1 MMRVKFSR
9 LLAALLTVMLIGSL
23 VVPPGFGVRE
33 AKAAPAKVWEP
44 INVIYGGSTGETA
57 TAADANGG
65 IYTVYQDVSNRG
77 KISVKKQV
85 DGAWE
90 LVGKEGFTSAYNL
103 SLAVQDNDSPYI
115 ALQDGYSANVMHY
128 NQESKDWEQLS
139 TVGMPSEIPSET
151 PNGLIVALD
160 ADGAPLLL
168 YQTVYSSDISVLR
181 FDADADSWA
190 TLGTDA
196 SASISDAKSAGLY
209 VEDGTIYRAYYKSGN
224 FAVEWY
230 DEVAQTWQSA
240 AGPLSSDIYIMPTN
254 FAVDQGVIYLSYLSY
269 NMDTGAANSK
279 VVEYKSGQWKEIG
292 EFTAADEMAMY
303 AEDGVLYIA
312 AAFESQGLNVMAYK
326 DEEWVPMGSYTSGVV
341 SSSSLYFQNGDPYLV
356 VTENSGVVLKT
367 LLNAP
372 PTLTADVTD
381 NDSLHDIV
389 ITFDNDT
396 DWLDAITGV
405 TVEGIALAEVYY
417 EVEDGKLT
425 IKPGTLPLG
434 DTTVGVTATGY
445 AKATVK
451 QWIIGK
457 EPPRLRAGMP
467 NPSLGQPVVIT
478 FEDDEQWR
486 EAVWGVYTDKRLEA
500 GVDYTLSPGKLTIAA
515 GVLPA
520 GVTGIKVNAENYW
533 SAHIDQPVLEASDS
547 TSTWRPVGSPT
558 VSDGEVGSSSVFVSG
573 GIPYVAYVDYAD
585 DWKVAVKKLDEG
597 GWSNVGSAASED
609 GATLVSLAIDG
620 GVPYV
625 AYLDRKIT
633 VRKYVGE
640 KWTSVGREDVAQSEG
655 RILHF
660 AFQVKN
666 GIPYVSYVV
675 RDDDRVHVMRMNGND
690 WEDMGEV
697 GVAYSEFTNLF
708 VDGDNIPY
716 VAYYEQAESE
726 SESNAVVVKRWNEKL
741 LEWETVGEPMEGSYP
756 DAGFSLFVSEG
767 TPYLA
772 YADTENEGRAAVKN
786 WSGLQWES
794 VGELGISTGR
804 SNRMLLR
811 IDDGVPY
818 AAFTDE
824 SYHDRVLVKRFDG
837 ERWTIVGDAS
847 HRANLYD
854 RLFSF
859 EVSGGTPY
867 LSYADASYDDRAVVT
882 AALSTDNRLS
892 GLGLSAGALS
902 PAFDPATKSYTVD
915 VPNEVASL
923 SVAPT
928 AAAGAKAVVKVNGAP
943 VPSGGASGD
952 IPLNTGENPIV
963 VEVTSQHGVA
973 NEYSI
978 RVARAP
984 SANLGGMST
993 DQGAWAPTFA
1003 PERFTYTVTV
1013 PRSVTT
1019 VDLFLT
1025 KGEPNQSFSVTG
1037 AVYQGVTGDVYGYRA
1052 SGLAVGNNPIG
1063 VTVAAEDGTTNTY
1076 GVTIVREGNGNA
1088 DLSSLSLTQGTLAP
1102 AFDAG
1107 ATSYRARV
1115 DSTIDSV
1122 AVIPTSAD
1130 ANATGITV
1138 GANGGAAIAVASGQ
1152 ASRTIALR
1160 TGENAIEIVVTA
1172 ENGAKKTYT
1181 VIVTREAAAPV
1192 NPGNENEGGGGG
1204 DNGGGNGSGSGNSGG
1219 NGGGTAAPP
1228 SVPGAPGSANSDVSS
1243 VGTVATEVV
1252 NGHSVA
1258 TVTLDAQKLEERLAA
1273 EGRGAVIALRV
1284 SAEADVVVGA
1294 LSGSMLRSMEQA
1306 EAALSLQTADAGYS
1320 LPAKLLNVQALANI
1334 FGQDVALEDVNIE
1347 IEIAAPTTE
1356 MMSIVEIAAAGG
1368 RLLFVAPPVSF
1379 KVRATYGDTSIE
1391 ISKFDAYVER
1401 FIAIPEGVDPA
1412 TVTTGVVV
1420 DAKGGV
1426 RQVPT
1431 KIVEENGRYVAKM
1444 NSLTNSVYA
1453 LISNAVRFEDME
1465 GHWAEATVTDMGARM
1480 IVQGSGDGK
1489 FDPDRNITRAE
1500 FAALLVRGLGLGAS
1514 EYDGGFT
1521 DVAGKDWYS
1530 GVVQTAYEYG
1540 LIGGFEDGS
1549 FRPNEMLTRE
1559 QAMRIIAEAMK
1570 LTGLA
1575 ARLTERPAEDVL
1587 QAYGD
1592 ASEIAPWALSGIA
1605 SSVQAGIVSGRDG
1618 GKLAPKAYMTRAEV
1632 ATIIQRLLSESD
1644 LL

>member
-1 MMRVKFSR
+1 MRVKYSR

-23 VVPPGFGVRE
+23 MVPPGFGVRE

-57 TAADANGG
+57 TAVDANGA

-115 ALQDGYSANVMHY
+115 ALQDGYSLKANVMHY

-139 TVGMPSEIPSET
+139 TDGMPSEIPSET

-160 ADGAPLLL
+160 DDGAPLLL
-168 YQTVYSSDISVLR
+168 YQTYYSSDISVLR

-190 TLGTDA
+190 TLGGTV
-196 SASISDAKSAGLY
+196 SDAKSAGLY
-209 VEDGTIYRAYYKSGN
+209 VEGGTIYRAYYTSGN

-230 DEVAQTWQSA
+230 DEVAQTWKSA
-240 AGPLSSDIYIMPTN
+240 AGPLSSDIYITPTN
-254 FAVDQGVIYLSYLSY
+254 FVVDQGVIYLSYLSY
-269 NMDTGAANSK
+269 NMDTDTTNSK

-292 EFTAADEMAMY
+292 EFTTGDEKATMY
-303 AEDGVLYIA
+303 AEGGVLYIA
-312 AAFESQGLNVMAYK
+312 AAFESQGLKVMAYK
-326 DEEWVPMGSYTSGVV
+326 DEEWVQMGSYTSGVV

-372 PTLTADVTD
+372 PTLTADGTD

-486 EAVWGVYTDKRLEA
+486 EAVWGVYTDKLLEA

-520 GVTGIKVNAENYW
+520 GVTGIKVDAENYW

-558 VSDGEVGSSSVFVSG
+558 VSDEEVGSSSVYVSDG
-573 GIPYVAYVDYAD
+573 VPYVAYVDYAD
-585 DWKVAVKKLDEG
+585 DRKVAVKKLEKG

-609 GATLVSLAIDG
+609 GATSVSLAIDG

-655 RILHF
+655 SIFHF

-666 GIPYVSYVV
+666 GIPYVSYVE
-675 RDDDRVHVMRMNGND
+675 RGDDRVHVMRMNDND
-690 WEDMGEV
+690 WEDMGEA

-726 SESNAVVVKRWNEKL
+726 SESESNAVVVKRWNEQNRA
-741 LEWETVGEPMEGSYP
+741 WEMVGDPMEGSYP

-767 TPYLA
+767 APYLA
-772 YADTENEGRAAVKN
+772 YADTENEGRAAVKE

-794 VGELGISTGR
+794 VGELGISAGR

-811 IDDGVPY
+811 IDGGVPY

-837 ERWTIVGDAS
+837 DRWTIVGDAA
-847 HRANLYD
+847 HHANLND
-854 RLFSF
+854 GLFSF

-867 LSYADASYDDRAVVT
+867 LSYADASYDDRGVVT

-915 VPNEVASL
+915 VPSEVSSL

-928 AAAGAKAVVKVNGAP
+928 AAAGDRAVVKVNGAP

-978 RVARAP
+978 RVARAR
-984 SANLGGMST
+984 SANANLGGMAT
-993 DQGAWAPTFA
+993 DQGAWAPTFS

-1013 PRSVTT
+1013 PGSATT

-1037 AVYQGVTGDVYGYRA
+1037 AVYQSVTGDVYGYRA
-1052 SGLAVGNNPIG
+1052 SGLAIGNNPIG

-1088 DLSSLSLTQGTLAP
+1088 DLSNLSLTQGTLAP
-1102 AFDAG
+1102 AFEAG
-1107 ATSYRARV
+1107 ATSYRV
-1115 DSTIDSV
+1115 TVGSTIDSV

-1130 ANATGITV
+1130 ANAKGITV

-1152 ASRTIALR
+1152 ASSAIALR

-1192 NPGNENEGGGGG
+1192 NPGN
-1204 DNGGGNGSGSGNSGG
+1204 G
-1219 NGGGTAAPP
+1219 NGGGPVVTP
-1228 SVPGAPGSANSDVSS
+1228 SAPGSADVSS
-1243 VGTVATEVV
+1243 IGTVATEVV
-1252 NGHSVA
+1252 NGRSVA
-1258 TVTLDAQKLEERLAA
+1258 TVTLDARKLEERLAA
-1273 EGRGAVIALRV
+1273 EGRGAVIALPV
-1284 SAEADVVVGA
+1284 SAEADVVVGVF
-1294 LSGSMLRSMEQA
+1294 SGSMLQSMEQA
-1306 EAALSLQTADAGYS
+1306 EAVLSLQTADAGYS
-1320 LPAKLLNVQALANI
+1320 LPATLLKAQALANLL
-1334 FGQDVALEDVNIE
+1334 GQDVALEDVTIE
-1347 IEIAAPTTE
+1347 IEIAAPTPE
-1356 MMSIVEIAAAGG
+1356 MMSIAAAAG

-1453 LISNAVRFEDME
+1453 LISNAVRFEDMD

-1540 LIGGFEDGS
+1540 LIGGFEDGG

-1575 ARLTERPAEDVL
+1575 AHLTERPAEDVL

-1632 ATIIQRLLSESD
+1632 AAIIQRLLSESD

>member
-1 MMRVKFSR
+1 MRVKYSR

-57 TAADANGG
+57 TAVDANGA

-115 ALQDGYSANVMHY
+115 ALQDGYSLNANVMHY

-139 TVGMPSEIPSET
+139 TDGMPSELPSET

-196 SASISDAKSAGLY
+196 SASISDAKPAGLY

-224 FAVEWY
+224 LAVEWY
-230 DEVAQTWQSA
+230 DEVAQTWNSA
-240 AGPLSSDIYIMPTN
+240 AALSSDDFIMPIN
-254 FAVDQGVIYLSYLSY
+254 FAVDQDVIYLSYLTY
-269 NMDTGAANSK
+269 MMDTGTLYSK
-279 VVEYKSGQWKEIG
+279 VIEYKSGQWKEIG
-292 EFTAADEMAMY
+292 EFTTSDEKATMY
-303 AEDGVLYIA
+303 AEGGVLYIA
-312 AAFESQGLNVMAYK
+312 AAFESQGLKVMAYK
-326 DEEWVPMGSYTSGVV
+326 DEEWVQMGSYTSGVV

-367 LLNAP
+367 LLYAP
-372 PTLTADVTD
+372 PTLTADGTD

-405 TVEGIALAEVYY
+405 TVEGTALAKEYY

-425 IKPGTLPLG
+425 IDPGTLPLG
-434 DTTVGVTATGY
+434 DNTVVVTATGY

-457 EPPRLRAGMP
+457 EPPRLRSGMP

-486 EAVWGVYTDKRLEA
+486 AAVWGVYTDKRLEA

-520 GVTGIKVNAENYW
+520 GVTGIEVDAENYW

-547 TSTWRPVGSPT
+547 TSSWRPVGSPT
-558 VSDGEVGSSSVFVSG
+558 VSDGEVGSSSVYVSG
-573 GIPYVAYVDYAD
+573 GVPYVAYVDYAD
-585 DWKVAVKKLDEG
+585 GRKVAVKKLEQG
-597 GWSNVGSAASED
+597 GWSNVGSAASEG

-640 KWTSVGREDVAQSEG
+640 QWTSVGREDVAQSEG
-655 RILHF
+655 SIFHF

-666 GIPYVSYVV
+666 GIPYVSYVE
-675 RDDDRVHVMRMNGND
+675 RGDDRVHVMRMNDND

-726 SESNAVVVKRWNEKL
+726 SESESNAVVVKRWNEQNRA
-741 LEWETVGEPMEGSYP
+741 WEMVGDPMEGSYP

-786 WSGLQWES
+786 WSGRQWES
-794 VGELGISTGR
+794 VGELGISAGR
-804 SNRMLLR
+804 SNMMLLR
-811 IDDGVPY
+811 IDGGVPY

-837 ERWTIVGDAS
+837 DRWTIVGDAA
-847 HRANLYD
+847 HHANLND

-867 LSYADASYDDRAVVT
+867 LSYADASYDDRGVVT

-892 GLGLSAGALS
+892 GLGLSAGTLS

-915 VPNEVASL
+915 VPSEVSSL

-928 AAAGAKAVVKVNGAP
+928 AAAGDRAVVKVNGAP
-943 VPSGGASGD
+943 VPSGGDSGD

-984 SANLGGMST
+984 SANANLGGMST
-993 DQGAWAPTFA
+993 DQGAWAPTFS

-1013 PRSVTT
+1013 PGSVTT

-1037 AVYQGVTGDVYGYRA
+1037 AVYQSVTGDVYGYRA

-1063 VTVAAEDGTTNTY
+1063 VTVAAADGTTNTY

-1102 AFDAG
+1102 AFEAG
-1107 ATSYRARV
+1107 LTSYRATV
-1115 DSTIDSV
+1115 GSTIDSV

-1130 ANATGITV
+1130 ANATEITV

-1152 ASRTIALR
+1152 ASSAIALR

-1181 VIVTREAAAPV
+1181 VIVTREAAAPG
-1192 NPGNENEGGGGG
+1192 NPGN
-1204 DNGGGNGSGSGNSGG
+1204 G
-1219 NGGGTAAPP
+1219 NGGGPVVTP
-1228 SVPGAPGSANSDVSS
+1228 STPNVPAAPGSANSDVSG

-1252 NGHSVA
+1252 NGRSVA
-1258 TVTLDAQKLEERLAA
+1258 TVTLDARKLEERLAA

-1320 LPAKLLNVQALANI
+1320 LPAKLLKVQALANI

-1391 ISKFDAYVER
+1391 ISKFDTYVER

-1420 DAKGGV
+1420 DEKGGV
-1426 RQVPT
+1426 RPIPT

-1465 GHWAEATVTDMGARM
+1465 GHWAEATVIDMGARM

-1489 FDPDRNITRAE
+1489 FDPDRNISRAE

-1521 DVAGKDWYS
+1521 DVAGKEWYS

-1540 LIGGFEDGS
+1540 LISGFEDGS
-1549 FRPNEMLTRE
+1549 FHPNEMLTRE
-1559 QAMRIIAEAMK
+1559 QAMRIISDAMK

-1632 ATIIQRLLSESD
+1632 AAIIQRLLSESD